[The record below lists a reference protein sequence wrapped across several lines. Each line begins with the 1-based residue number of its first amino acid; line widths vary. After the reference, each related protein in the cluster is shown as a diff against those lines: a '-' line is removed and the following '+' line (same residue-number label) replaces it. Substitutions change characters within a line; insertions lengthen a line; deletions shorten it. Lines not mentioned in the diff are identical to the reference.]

1 MPAGVEPITLIPA
14 VFIILAAGVVKG
26 TTGFGFALVATP
38 LLLLLWEPKT
48 LVPVFIPLSIVADTF
63 IVMQTWRQVEW
74 GKVLPLVVTGVV
86 GVPLGTY
93 VLLVAPSETL
103 RIAVAGIALTVATLV
118 LLGITV
124 PIRRERIASGVTG
137 FLSGLLSTST
147 TMSGPPVVLLMI
159 NQGWNRQTFRA
170 CLGMFFFVLQLFA
183 IASLT
188 LAGSLTLQTLAVS
201 AILWPSVIVGSALA
215 LLILPRI
222 SQRVFMRI
230 AIVLVITTATV
241 VIVETAL
248 QAAG

>member
-14 VFIILAAGVVKG
+14 VVIILAAGIVKG
-26 TTGFGFALVATP
+26 TTGFGFALIATP
-38 LLLLLWEPKT
+38 LLLLLWDPKT

-63 IVMQTWRQVEW
+63 IVVQTWRQVEW
-74 GKVLPLVVTGVV
+74 SKVLPLVATGVV

-93 VLLVAPSETL
+93 VLLVAPSEVL
-103 RIAVAGIALTVATLV
+103 RIVVAVIALTMATLL

-124 PIRRERIASGVTG
+124 PIRREKVASGVTG
-137 FLSGLLSTST
+137 LFSGLLSTST
-147 TMSGPPVVLLMI
+147 TMSGPPVVLMMI

-170 CLGMFFFVLQLFA
+170 CLGMFFFVIQVFA

-201 AILWPSVIVGSALA
+201 AILWPAVIVGSAVS

-230 AIVLVITTATV
+230 ATVLVMTTATV
-241 VIVETAL
+241 VIVTAL
-248 QAAG
+248 QATG

>member
-14 VFIILAAGVVKG
+14 VFIILAAGIVKG
-26 TTGFGFALVATP
+26 TTGFGFALIATP
-38 LLLLLWEPKT
+38 LLLLLWDPKT

-74 GKVLPLVVTGVV
+74 GKVLPLVATGVV

-93 VLLVAPSETL
+93 VLLVAPSDVL
-103 RIAVAGIALTVATLV
+103 RIVVAGIALAMATFL

-124 PIRRERIASGVTG
+124 PIRRERIASGITG
-137 FLSGLLSTST
+137 LLSGSLSTST

-170 CLGMFFFVLQLFA
+170 CLGMFFFVIQVFA
-183 IASLT
+183 IVSLT
-188 LAGSLTLQTLAVS
+188 LAGSLTLQTLTVS

-230 AIVLVITTATV
+230 AIVLVMTTATV

-248 QAAG
+248 QAVS